1 MTTPAYMPALL
12 ACQLHTTSKK
22 QLLQTISEMVADRC
36 DVCERVVLSGIM
48 QREKLGSTAIGNGL
62 ALPHVALDQVQQ
74 NVTLLATLSEPVDFD
89 AADGDPVDVVMAV
102 IGAGQDSPGYLAAVT
117 SASRLLRQFGPQLRS
132 APDEHTLRK
141 ILIGD
146 LTVAA

>member
-22 QLLQTISEMVADRC
+22 QLLQTISELVASQS
-36 DVCERVVLSGIM
+36 DVCERAVLSGIM

-62 ALPHVALDQVQQ
+62 ALPHVALDQIQQ

-89 AADGDPVDVVMAV
+89 AADGKPVDVVMAV

-117 SASRLLRQFGPQLRS
+117 SASRLLRQLGPDLRS
-132 APDEHTLRK
+132 AVDEQALRRV
-141 ILIGD
+141 LTGD
-146 LTVAA
+146 MTVAA

>member
-1 MTTPAYMPALL
+1 MTIPASMPALL

-22 QLLQTISEMVADRC
+22 QLLQTISEMVAARSDI
-36 DVCERVVLSGIM
+36 CERVVLNGIM

-62 ALPHVALDQVQQ
+62 ALPHVALDQVKQ
-74 NVTLLATLSEPVDFD
+74 NVTFLATLSEPVEFD
-89 AADGDPVDVVMAV
+89 AADGHPVDVVMAV

-117 SASRLLRQFGPQLRS
+117 SASRLLRQFGQELRM
-132 APDEHTLRK
+132 AADEQTLRK
-141 ILIGD
+141 ILGGE